1 MKLWQIILFSFL
13 IAFLGWGFYGLRQER
28 ASVEAEV
35 SELLSRVDALK
46 KENTELKSDIEYFQN
61 PENLVKE
68 LKSQFNYR
76 APDEKM
82 FILVPS
88 GPSTTPTATPTSTQQ

>member
-28 ASVEAEV
+28 ASVGAEV
-35 SELLSRVDALK
+35 NELFARVEALK
-46 KENTELKSDIEYFQN
+46 KENTELKSDIEYYQN

-82 FILVPS
+82 LILVPS
-88 GPSTTPTATPTSTQQ
+88 GSSTTATGTRP

>member
-1 MKLWQIILFSFL
+1 MKLWIAIFL
-13 IAFLGWGFYGLRQER
+13 GAITVFLGWGLYGLRQER
-28 ASVEAEV
+28 ASIEGEV
-35 SELLSRVDALK
+35 NELLTRVEKLK
-46 KENTELKSDIEYFQN
+46 TENAELKSDIEYYQN

-82 FILVPS
+82 LIIVPT
-88 GPSTTPTATPTSTQQ
+88 GPTTTNPYH

>member
-1 MKLWQIILFSFL
+1 MKLWVIIFL
-13 IAFLGWGFYGLRQER
+13 GVLAVVLGWGLYGLRQER
-28 ASVEAEV
+28 AGIEGEVHDLVDKVEKLKAE
-35 SELLSRVDALK
+35 
-46 KENTELKSDIEYFQN
+46 NIELKSDIEYYQN

-82 FILVPS
+82 LILIPS
-88 GPSTTPTATPTSTQQ
+88 EPTTTGQ